1 MRAPLNGREKTM
13 PEMLR
18 LPASRTELVLEE
30 IRRAILT
37 RELLPGQP
45 LVEMELAQRLGVSKT
60 PVREALKLL
69 SGSGLVTFNPYKGA
83 SVRVVDQGLAR
94 DVYDVRMLLEPE
106 AVRRS
111 VLAGDKALLAEART
125 ALNAARAAM
134 DAAMDSGEKGQL
146 SLVNRTFHQ
155 ALYKGCGNPLL
166 ISVLDDLRD
175 RAALISVVGW
185 QNTPSWTQECEEHAA
200 VLDAA
205 EAGDADGAANLIR
218 QHIQGFLDRILS
230 AIDTGATQPAT

>member
-1 MRAPLNGREKTM
+1 M

-83 SVRVVDQGLAR
+83 SVRVVDQALAR

-111 VLAGDKALLAEART
+111 VRAGDTALLAEARA
-125 ALNAARAAM
+125 AL
-134 DAAMDSGEKGQL
+134 DAASGAVQSSEQGRL

-185 QNTPSWTQECEEHAA
+185 QNSPSWTQEYDEHAA
-200 VLDAA
+200 VLTAA
-205 EAGDADGAANLIR
+205 EAGDADGAADLVSR
-218 QHIQGFLDRILS
+218 HIQGFLDRILS
-230 AIDTGATQPAT
+230 AIDTDAAQSAT

>member
-1 MRAPLNGREKTM
+1 M

-69 SGSGLVTFNPYKGA
+69 SGTGLVTFNPYKGA

-111 VLAGDKALLAEART
+111 VLAGDKALLAEAHT
-125 ALNAARAAM
+125 ALGAARAA
-134 DAAMDSGEKGQL
+134 AQSGERGQL

-155 ALYKGCGNPLL
+155 ALYRGCGNPLL
-166 ISVLDDLRD
+166 TSVLDDLRD

-185 QNTPSWTQECEEHAA
+185 QNSPSWTQESEEHTA
-200 VLDAA
+200 VLAAA

-230 AIDTGATQPAT
+230 VIDAGATQTTT

>member
-1 MRAPLNGREKTM
+1 M

-83 SVRVVDQGLAR
+83 SVRIVDQALAR

-111 VLAGDKALLAEART
+111 VQAGDKALLAEASA
-125 ALNAARAAM
+125 ALDVARGAVH
-134 DAAMDSGEKGQL
+134 SGEQGQL

-155 ALYKGCGNPLL
+155 ALYQGCGNPLL

-185 QNTPSWTQECEEHAA
+185 QNSPSWTQECDEHAA
-200 VLDAA
+200 VLAAA
-205 EAGDADGAANLIR
+205 EAGDADRAADLVR
-218 QHIQGFLDRILS
+218 QHIQGFLGRILS
-230 AIDTGATQPAT
+230 AIDTAAAQPAT

>member
-1 MRAPLNGREKTM
+1 VKAPLNGRELTM

-83 SVRVVDQGLAR
+83 SVRVVDQALAR

-111 VLAGDKALLAEART
+111 VQAGDKALLAEART
-125 ALNAARAAM
+125 AL
-134 DAAMDSGEKGQL
+134 DAASGAVQSGEQGQL

-185 QNTPSWTQECEEHAA
+185 QNSPSWTTEYDEHNA
-200 VLDAA
+200 VLAAA
-205 EAGDADGAANLIR
+205 EAGDADGATGLVR
-218 QHIQGFLDRILS
+218 QHIQSFLDRILS
-230 AIDTGATQPAT
+230 AIDADAAQSAT

>member
-1 MRAPLNGREKTM
+1 M

-83 SVRVVDQGLAR
+83 SVRVVDQGLAH

-111 VLAGDKALLAEART
+111 VLAGDKALLAEARI
-125 ALNAARAAM
+125 ALDAARAAM
-134 DAAMDSGEKGQL
+134 ESAEKGQL

-185 QNTPSWTQECEEHAA
+185 QSSPSWTQECDEHAA

-230 AIDTGATQPAT
+230 AIDADATQPTT

>member
-1 MRAPLNGREKTM
+1 MKAPLNGREKTM

-111 VLAGDKALLAEART
+111 VLAGDKALLVRART
-125 ALNAARAAM
+125 ALDAARAAV
-134 DAAMDSGEKGQL
+134 ASGEKGQL

-155 ALYKGCGNPLL
+155 ALYQGCGNPLL

-185 QNTPSWTQECEEHAA
+185 QNSPSWTQECEEHAV
-200 VLDAA
+200 VLAAA
-205 EAGDADGAANLIR
+205 EAGDADGAATLIR
-218 QHIQGFLDRILS
+218 QHIQGFLDRILT
-230 AIDTGATQPAT
+230 AIAAVGTDAPQAAT